1 MKQSPS
7 TLVPDRRDEERYTV
21 TQDVFWQ
28 GDGGRSQGTIS
39 DLNWSGCLILAEDNV
54 KKGEKI
60 HVFLPVRG
68 GTRVQISGTVT
79 NFAEEIG
86 FGLKFDDL
94 GEDQWQAI
102 NDLIARDLKA

>member
-1 MKQSPS
+1 MKQTPPAMI
-7 TLVPDRRDEERYTV
+7 PDRRDEERYSV

-28 GDGGRSQGTIS
+28 GESGRSQGTIS
-39 DLNWSGCLILAEDNV
+39 DVNWSGCLILAGDKV

-79 NFAEEIG
+79 NFTEEIG

-94 GEDQWQAI
+94 SEDQWQAI
-102 NDLIARDLKA
+102 NDLITKSTKP